1 MKKLLVF
8 TAVITMCF
16 GAMSQYLPQV
26 SHFMYDETRTNP
38 GSAGSLDMINV
49 NGIYRNQMMGFPGR
63 PESYF
68 FNADA
73 PFNLLGLK
81 HGVGVSLNSDK
92 LGLNSDVI
100 FSLDYALRLS
110 IGDGSLGIGINF
122 GLIQSSIAYEGF
134 ITSDGLQ
141 PGAGDPYI
149 PQMDKPDKMPF
160 TLGVGLFYRTEE
172 IYFGISTLNLN
183 NPEVST
189 SAESGNSV
197 STYNLMRQY
206 YVTSGY
212 NMQLSNP
219 AWELKPAVLL
229 KSDAVVTD
237 LDLNLTCVYNK
248 KISGGVTYRTGEAV
262 IGMFGL
268 QLMEGLKL
276 GISYDMQT
284 TALAT
289 ESVGGF
295 EIMVNYSFKIGVEKA
310 PQKYKSIR
318 FL

>member
-8 TAVITMCF
+8 IAVISICL

-26 SHFMYDETRTNP
+26 THFMYDDVRTNP
-38 GSAGSLDMINV
+38 GSAGSMDLISV
-49 NGIYRNQMMGFPGR
+49 NGIVRQQMVEFPGN
-63 PESYF
+63 PVSYF
-68 FNADA
+68 LNADA
-73 PFNLLGLK
+73 PFTLLGLK
-81 HGVGVSLNSDK
+81 HGVGISLNSDQ
-92 LGLNSDVI
+92 LGLNSDI
-100 FSLDYALRLS
+100 NFSFDYSLHLN
-110 IGDGSLGIGINF
+110 IGDGSLGIGVNCGF
-122 GLIQSSIAYEGF
+122 IQSVIDIGQFTTNGQAP
-134 ITSDGLQ
+134 TS
-141 PGAGDPYI
+141 DPYI
-149 PQMDKPDKMPF
+149 PVSEKPDKMAF
-160 TLGVGLFYRTEE
+160 ALGAGLFYRSEE

-189 SAESGNSV
+189 TPEAGNSA
-197 STYNLMRQY
+197 STYNLNRQY

-229 KSDAVVTD
+229 KSDGVVTD
-237 LDLNLTCVYNK
+237 LDLNLMCVYNK
-248 KISGGVTYRTGEAV
+248 KIWGGVTYRTGEAA

-268 QLMEGLKL
+268 ELMEGLKL

-284 TALAT
+284 SAISTK
-289 ESVGGF
+289 SWGGF